1 VLTGFYY
8 SLKNFID
15 KKVVQVYIS
24 NAVTL
29 ESYKMKKEVTVTKIR
44 KETLDE
50 LRLLKSL
57 IIVKGLE
64 RESNL
69 DILERLIK
77 DEVNRLKKLE

>member
-1 VLTGFYY
+1 
-8 SLKNFID
+8 
-15 KKVVQVYIS
+15 
-24 NAVTL
+24 
-29 ESYKMKKEVTVTKIR
+29 MKKEVTVTKIR